1 MRRYLLYILALIV
14 AFSSCSTTDFAPG
27 NIDIEFQFETLPID
41 LNIVDNPFITC
52 IVRSETGLEKV
63 QMMIEMND
71 GELVPYKTDIRE
83 FFNPRHC
90 SIHERPVYT
99 EDMVAF
105 IVRAVD
111 LGGAIKEGRV
121 TFEMTSK
128 VNAPVINFTTEGISF
143 AEGEPIP
150 EFGFTVSSD
159 ADLAS
164 VSVQLVESATS
175 SELLP
180 LIEEFEDTKRFQF
193 ISSEYDLN
201 SYDFNKIP
209 QLIRVVVT
217 DSYGKTS
224 ISTLKISYKALP
236 SPIVTLAPAPKAV
249 EFEEVQVV
257 GKVTSETGIVRLEC
271 YAIGENYEALA
282 VGAVVVEAKELDID
296 LIVPGDNIRD
306 YITALKVVAIDARS
320 KKTEVLLPVTVEP
333 VFEAIDASSN
343 LADEINSRFNDN
355 NCRKKKF
362 YRPAIIIIES

>member
-128 VNAPVINFTTEGISF
+128 VNAPVIYFTTEGISF
-143 AEGEPIP
+143 AEGESIP

-180 LIEEFEDTKRFQF
+180 LIEEFEDIEFNGNKKF
-193 ISSEYDLN
+193 IGSNILKYVSKHFERG
-201 SYDFNKIP
+201 DFD
-209 QLIRVVVT
+209 R
-217 DSYGKTS
+217 Y
-224 ISTLKISYKALP
+224 ISRCECYQNC
-236 SPIVTLAPAPKAV
+236 
-249 EFEEVQVV
+249 FEE
-257 GKVTSETGIVRLEC
+257 G
-271 YAIGENYEALA
+271 YEVLK
-282 VGAVVVEAKELDID
+282 AKE
-296 LIVPGDNIRD
+296 GFQ
-306 YITALKVVAIDARS
+306 YAM
-320 KKTEVLLPVTVEP
+320 
-333 VFEAIDASSN
+333 
-343 LADEINSRFNDN
+343 
-355 NCRKKKF
+355 
-362 YRPAIIIIES
+362 